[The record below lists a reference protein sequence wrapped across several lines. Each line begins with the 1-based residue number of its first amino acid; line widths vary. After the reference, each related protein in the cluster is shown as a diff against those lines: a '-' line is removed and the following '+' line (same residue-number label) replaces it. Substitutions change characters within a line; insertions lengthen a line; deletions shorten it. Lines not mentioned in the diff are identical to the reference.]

1 MKGDKSRKSKDAA
14 NENLAAYQRGRSRRT
29 KLDLR
34 NEFEQAADGE
44 STVSVGEGGSV
55 MAPNGENEQN
65 KSSSVEAKASERHM
79 IANEEV
85 EKEIDLE
92 EQPLPPQEP
101 KDLKQEME
109 ETEQELK
116 QVKKDMKL
124 ARQRTLELRLRQG
137 LICPESAF
145 SEPASLSLLPR
156 KSMRD

>member
-34 NEFEQAADGE
+34 NEFEQVADGE

-65 KSSSVEAKASERHM
+65 KSSSVEAKASERLM
-79 IANEEV
+79 IANEDV
-85 EKEIDLE
+85 EKDDNLE
-92 EQPLPPQEP
+92 EQPQPKQEP

-109 ETEQELK
+109 ETEQE
-116 QVKKDMKL
+116 MK
-124 ARQRTLELRLRQG
+124 
-137 LICPESAF
+137 
-145 SEPASLSLLPR
+145 
-156 KSMRD
+156 